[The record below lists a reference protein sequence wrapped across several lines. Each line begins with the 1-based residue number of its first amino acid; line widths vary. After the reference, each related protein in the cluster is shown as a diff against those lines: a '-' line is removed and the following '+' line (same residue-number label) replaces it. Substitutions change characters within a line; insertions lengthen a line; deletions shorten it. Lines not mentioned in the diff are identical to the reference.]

1 MNYPLF
7 LSFLSHT
14 QTVTQLT
21 SALRGLMDR
30 EDLGGSNSPEK
41 KKTEKLRSHDFQS
54 MVYFLEEIMQTVC
67 TVNFS

>member
-1 MNYPLF
+1 MNGPLF

-41 KKTEKLRSHDFQS
+41 KNGKA
-54 MVYFLEEIMQTVC
+54 
-67 TVNFS
+67 